1 MPPIDD
7 DRIAALIDAYNQG
20 IGIAEGEM
28 PDLPLKLTEAKQ
40 SRIWAVFK
48 QLDHKLRNKEIGRTE
63 CLREAYAACG
73 ELPYKSA
80 IALVVYYGRS
90 LGWLPAYRNTYG
102 QVKCR
107 VCGCTDRTPCNP
119 SCNWVE
125 EGLCSTCLEAA
136 RALLY
141 WRQRAFKPGPNALWM
156 ELNRLYRRV
165 LREQKTPAAADV
177 RHTGRLEQALL
188 RELKEI

>member
-1 MPPIDD
+1 MLH
-7 DRIAALIDAYNQG
+7 RLHTNA
-20 IGIAEGEM
+20 
-28 PDLPLKLTEAKQ
+28 
-40 SRIWAVFK
+40 
-48 QLDHKLRNKEIGRTE
+48 
-63 CLREAYAACG
+63 
-73 ELPYKSA
+73 
-80 IALVVYYGRS
+80 
-90 LGWLPAYRNTYG
+90 YG

-119 SCNWVE
+119 PCNWVE

-136 RALLY
+136 RALLC